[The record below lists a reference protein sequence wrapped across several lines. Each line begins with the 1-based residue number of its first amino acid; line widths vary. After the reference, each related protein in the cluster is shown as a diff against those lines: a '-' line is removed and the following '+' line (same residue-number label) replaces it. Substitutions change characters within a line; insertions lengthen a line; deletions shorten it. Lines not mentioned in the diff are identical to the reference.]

1 MNKYT
6 QALQSQL
13 NNCGSAAVFEFE
25 VIDEEGETD
34 FITCDVYFKGNSIV
48 AERDSVNQKE
58 WDSMYIACDKLAIDD
73 EFSLDEHLQELYCL
87 VIDSINKG
95 GLFSIKY

>member
-34 FITCDVYFKGNSIV
+34 FITCDVYFKGNSIDLDDMMEGG
-48 AERDSVNQKE
+48 ADLE
-58 WDSMYIACDKLAIDD
+58 DKLEALL
-73 EFSLDEHLQELYCL
+73 EA
-87 VIDSINKG
+87 
-95 GLFSIKY
+95 